1 MYSLPKP
8 TCQEQK
14 YWQQLS
20 YFGFGHLIVDVFII
34 IYEVMVSLVLL
45 HLLSFSR
52 KSYILKT
59 SESQK
64 CIFWM
69 GKVFQIYE
77 DSSYSKLK
85 TVANIL
91 FQGKKIG

>member
-14 YWQQLS
+14 YWQPLS

-34 IYEVMVSLVLL
+34 IYEDMVFLVL